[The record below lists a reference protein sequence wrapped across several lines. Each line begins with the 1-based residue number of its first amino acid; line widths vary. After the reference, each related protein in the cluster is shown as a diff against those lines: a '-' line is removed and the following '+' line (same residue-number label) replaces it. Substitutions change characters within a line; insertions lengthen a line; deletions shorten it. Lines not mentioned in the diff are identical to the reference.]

1 MIGLESKIRPEFFCC
16 VWRDLFCKIQV
27 WTLLP
32 PLIDA
37 QLHNIGGKYE
47 YWFSLFSNFSS
58 SFSLV
63 GKKFY
68 WKRYRNCC
76 ETFQCIFYV
85 PQYETIFKTCFWAI
99 KGSSDLKKNLKNFFQ
114 AYLRKYL
121 LQKTFFASQQSNE
134 FKRQIQEIYQEKLFF
149 VFNLWCRFGKLIRA
163 CIRAPIWALIW
174 DPIWATFPRQLQN
187 PKIKKKFLWPKRTET
202 QKITIVRFY
211 IFYFFGCW
219 TYGGLQSYSLFD
231 RNS

>member
-1 MIGLESKIRPEFFCC
+1 MKVKSVHCSNGWSAWSQRFAQNFFVEFDR
-16 VWRDLFCKIQV
+16 RDLFCKIQV

-63 GKKFY
+63 GQTFY

-85 PQYETIFKTCFWAI
+85 PKYETIFKTCFRAI
-99 KGSSDLKKNLKNFFQ
+99 KGSSDLKKKWPQKFFSSLSWKIFIAENFF
-114 AYLRKYL
+114 
-121 LQKTFFASQQSNE
+121 
-134 FKRQIQEIYQEKLFF
+134 
-149 VFNLWCRFGKLIRA
+149 RF
-163 CIRAPIWALIW
+163 
-174 DPIWATFPRQLQN
+174 T
-187 PKIKKKFLWPKRTET
+187 T
-202 QKITIVRFY
+202 VR
-211 IFYFFGCW
+211 W
-219 TYGGLQSYSLFD
+219 V
-231 RNS
+231 